1 MESHGEDLRRLTKD
15 DELVA
20 KIKTDYRQARLSD
33 RQRALCEFAQ
43 KLTAAPAKMTEHD
56 IELLR
61 AVGLTDGDILD
72 TVQVISYFNY
82 INRLADALGV
92 DPETWMQK
100 VREKDGDPS
109 E

>member
-1 MESHGEDLRRLTKD
+1 
-15 DELVA
+15 
-20 KIKTDYRQARLSD
+20 
-33 RQRALCEFAQ
+33 
-43 KLTAAPAKMTEHD
+43 MTEHD